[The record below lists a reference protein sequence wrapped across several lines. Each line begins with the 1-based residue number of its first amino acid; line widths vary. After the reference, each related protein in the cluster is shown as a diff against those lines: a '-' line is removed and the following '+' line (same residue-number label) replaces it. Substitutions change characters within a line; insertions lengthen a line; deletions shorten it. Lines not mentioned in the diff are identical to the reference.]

1 MSTNPK
7 IRGGLLPLK
16 PDARDFSVGAIFAP
30 IDVSEIPDDF
40 SLGKLKVKDQGSSDF
55 CSGYAV
61 TSASELQEDVELS
74 PLWQFAKTKE
84 LTGDWKSWGVNLRDA
99 CKSAVKFGSLPLN
112 ESPELAPDWVSQR
125 VWDRDDIANW
135 TTWPAELDFKAE
147 KHKKASYFSVSKGGY
162 KDLFDAVQGE
172 LWRNRE
178 DKRGVVVGALW
189 RPEWI
194 TAESGV
200 ISQEYGK
207 EGFGHAFLFIGKK
220 TINGVPYLVAHLSNG
235 DIGDNGEFYFSRN
248 VVNKEIGK
256 YGAFMFN
263 DLPAD
268 YYKKTYWSFWQKL
281 TNFIRTFL

>member
-7 IRGGLLPLK
+7 IQAGLRPLPA
-16 PDARDFSVGAIFAP
+16 DNRDFSVGAIFAP
-30 IDVSEIPDDF
+30 IDVSEIPENF
-40 SLGKLKVKDQGSSDF
+40 SIGKLKVKDQGGSDM

-61 TSASELQEDVELS
+61 SSASELQEGVELN
-74 PLWQFAKTKE
+74 PLWQFAQTKKLMGE
-84 LTGDWKSWGVNLRDA
+84 WQSWGADLRTA
-99 CKSAVKFGSLPLN
+99 CASAVKVGSIREGLDEILPTS
-112 ESPELAPDWVSQR
+112 ESP
-125 VWDRDDIANW
+125 RDTIANW
-135 TTWPAELDFKAE
+135 KNWPNLSDEADKFRKQ
-147 KHKKASYFSVSKGGY
+147 SYFSVSKGGY
-162 KDLFDAVQGE
+162 KDLFDAIQAE